1 MEDILCWVGD
11 IIMKEKRAPPRTNVY
26 TTNEESEIP
35 LNSKLE
41 GFFLKM
47 RTIEVENEELKQELQ
62 SLSARAKEEASD
74 VR

>member
-1 MEDILCWVGD
+1 
-11 IIMKEKRAPPRTNVY
+11 MKEKRAPSRTNVY

-41 GFFLKM
+41 GFFLRM

-62 SLSARAKEEASD
+62 SLGARAKEEASD